1 MISKQA
7 IMGHLVLGYP
17 DLETSYQT
25 AKKYVE
31 AGIKYLEL
39 QIPFSHPTADG
50 VVITNANRQAIHINN
65 VTVADCLE
73 LMKRLHLEYPKQQIV
88 PMTYL
93 NKIVGFG
100 IDNFLKALE
109 ALAIENL
116 IVPDLPFDVRESQ
129 MIHASSVKLVP
140 VIAPNITKDRIHLA
154 LVHKPNLVYIMSDY
168 KITGYGFGIHQN
180 MEASIAQIRSHSDAQ
195 IGIGFVITTAAD
207 VKQILA
213 IADFSI
219 VGSVLIKAEEQHML
233 AKKLSELVSE

>member
-1 MISKQA
+1 MSSEKT

-17 DLETSYQT
+17 DLETSYKT

-31 AGIKYLEL
+31 ARIKYLEL

-50 VVITNANRQAIHINN
+50 VVITNANRQAIHTNN

-73 LMKRLHLEYPKQQIV
+73 WMKRLHLEFPKQQIV

-93 NKIVGFG
+93 NKVVCFG
-100 IDNFLKALE
+100 IDNFINALE
-109 ALAIENL
+109 ALGIENL
-116 IVPDLPFDVRESQ
+116 IVPDLPFDTREAQ
-129 MIHASSVKLVP
+129 VIHTSSVKLVP
-140 VIAPNITKDRIHLA
+140 VIAPNITKDRIQLA

-195 IGIGFVITTAAD
+195 IGIGFGITSAAD
-207 VKQILA
+207 VKQIVA

-219 VGSVLIKAEEQHML
+219 VGSALIKAEEQNVL
-233 AKKLSELVSE
+233 EEKLSELVSE